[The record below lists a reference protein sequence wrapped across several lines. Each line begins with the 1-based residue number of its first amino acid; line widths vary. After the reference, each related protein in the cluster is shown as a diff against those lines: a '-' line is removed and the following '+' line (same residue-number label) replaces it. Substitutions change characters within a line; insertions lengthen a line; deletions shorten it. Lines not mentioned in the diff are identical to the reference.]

1 MITSMNRPE
10 LVLSNTT
17 TFFSGNLEKVFR
29 KAKKYG
35 FKYLEII
42 PYRWTKVK
50 KILDLENHYDIKVIG
65 IHLPPG
71 KPKNFFEKILNLLWA
86 VFLGP
91 YYKNP
96 GLALAEAFKN
106 QNRDFYLLCHADL
119 ASEMGPKFTELTK
132 RFPVVVENIPRHPG
146 NKEFYWNPVSIQKA
160 LLEQRLSAGLVFD
173 PEHFQMSQKIFPS
186 SSSILETY
194 REISPKA
201 IHISYSNGSVHT
213 LPNQKE
219 IEDLKQMLKIH
230 SPKYIILETNP
241 LVSVKKGKEI
251 LKRIVNLS

>member
-1 MITSMNRPE
+1 MIPMNTE

-17 TFFSGNLEKVFR
+17 TFFSGKIEKVFR

-42 PYRWTKVK
+42 PYRWTKVE
-50 KILDLENHYDIKVIG
+50 KILDLENHYAIKVVG
-65 IHLPPG
+65 VHLPPG

-96 GLALAEAFKN
+96 GLALAQAFKS
-106 QNRDFYLLCHADL
+106 QNRDFYLLCHADV
-119 ASEMGPKFTELTK
+119 AYEMGPKFDELTQ
-132 RFPVVVENIPRHPG
+132 RFPVVIENIPGHPG
-146 NKEFYWNPVSIQKA
+146 NQEFYWNPVKIQKE
-160 LLEQRLSAGLVFD
+160 LLEKKLSAGLVFD
-173 PEHFQMSQKIFPS
+173 PEHFQMSQKIFSS

-194 REISPKA
+194 YEIYPKV
-201 IHISYSNGSVHT
+201 IHISYSNGGIHT
-213 LPNQKE
+213 LPNKKE
-219 IEDLKQMLKIH
+219 LEDLKQMLKIH
-230 SPKYIILETNP
+230 PPRYIVLETNP

-251 LKRIVNLS
+251 LEKIISDM